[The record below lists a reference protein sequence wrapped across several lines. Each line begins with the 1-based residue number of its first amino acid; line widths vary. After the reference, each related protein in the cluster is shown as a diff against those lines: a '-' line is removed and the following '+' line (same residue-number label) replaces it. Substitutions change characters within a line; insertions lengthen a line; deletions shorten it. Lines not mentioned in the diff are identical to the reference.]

1 MEHTMI
7 VQREP
12 EPLALARIGERF
24 RHLRIVDPAA
34 ERAITTSMHRFG
46 QLTPVVVCRL
56 EPGQFQLLDGFKRLS
71 AARSLA
77 MQELSAC
84 RLEASLRAGKA
95 AMLHLN
101 RAGRM
106 ISGMEEALVVHSLC
120 HEDGLSQVEIAEL
133 LGRHKSWVSRR
144 VALIA
149 RLSDEAQE
157 QIRLGLLSPSL
168 GVELTK
174 LQRCNQHEVLAAI
187 GKHHLTWRETRK
199 LVAKI
204 IENPR
209 SCGQFLL
216 DPRRALAP
224 EPVEIDPV
232 MEVGLGLEAKV
243 MFRKLLRFER
253 HCLGMALALET
264 SQWAQFASSS
274 IGAVLGANSAT
285 RKKNDFFQ
293 QKFCRI
299 RICDKISLPTHRAD
313 WPDDTTDPVGDHPL
327 AARSEDESARVE
339 QGRNRSPA

>member
-1 MEHTMI
+1 
-7 VQREP
+7 
-12 EPLALARIGERF
+12 
-24 RHLRIVDPAA
+24 
-34 ERAITTSMHRFG
+34 
-46 QLTPVVVCRL
+46 
-56 EPGQFQLLDGFKRLS
+56 
-71 AARSLA
+71 

-209 SCGQFLL
+209 SCGPFLL

-264 SQWAQFASSS
+264 SQWAQFAAEEQSRLAQA
-274 IGAVLGANSAT
+274 GAGVLTGLGQARQLLHAWL
-285 RKKNDFFQ
+285 Q
-293 QKFCRI
+293 
-299 RICDKISLPTHRAD
+299 
-313 WPDDTTDPVGDHPL
+313 GDEHGRVHP
-327 AARSEDESARVE
+327 
-339 QGRNRSPA
+339 